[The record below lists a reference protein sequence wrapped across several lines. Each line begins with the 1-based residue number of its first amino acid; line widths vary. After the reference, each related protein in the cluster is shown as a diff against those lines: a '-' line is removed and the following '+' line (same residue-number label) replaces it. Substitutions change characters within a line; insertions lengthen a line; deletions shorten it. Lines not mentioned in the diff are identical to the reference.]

1 MKVKPKRSI
10 RPGALVM
17 LALAIVA
24 ALLASCGGTS
34 SSSNGGVADLGSSAG
49 SSTATADGAASP
61 GSTSPEAALLA
72 LAKCMRANGVPN
84 FPDPTGGGF
93 RLGPGMNPSSPAF
106 KAAHAKCNKFLLG
119 GGPGSGPPPSAQTL
133 ARFLNIA
140 RCMRQHGISD
150 FPDPKTS
157 VPANL
162 PVPSRSA
169 GTFVISDIEGV
180 ILVFRGIDTQSPA
193 FTRAAAVCSFPLH
206 NH

>member
-1 MKVKPKRSI
+1 
-10 RPGALVM
+10 M

-24 ALLASCGGTS
+24 ALLASCGGGS
-34 SSSNGGVADLGSSAG
+34 SSSNGGVAHLI
-49 SSTATADGAASP
+49 SSTESGSATGHGAASP

-93 RLGPGMNPSSPAF
+93 RLGAGMNPSSPAF
-106 KAAHAKCNKFLLG
+106 KAAHAKCKKFLPG
-119 GGPGSGPPPSAQTL
+119 GGPGSGPPPSARALTHMLEVSQ
-133 ARFLNIA
+133 
-140 RCMRQHGISD
+140 CMRRHGIPD

-169 GTFVISDIEGV
+169 GPFVISDIEGV

-193 FTRAAAVCSFPLH
+193 FTRAAAACAFPLH